1 MNDCT
6 GCPKKKRDLRILT
19 LHNDL
24 CSQYFIHVANKYR
37 SGIFMILA
45 FHGIFH
51 FYSTPFRSLAVVP
64 QRTSL
69 LTSPA
74 VIFYLYSNVL
84 KKSDQV
90 NGGRPDHSFFENSL
104 KLCFC
109 GVKAVCHAVRP
120 LPYLLSLI
128 ECVNFIR
135 VYFRFH

>member
-1 MNDCT
+1 MYRSLLVVQYIQ
-6 GCPKKKRDLRILT
+6 GVPKKRDLRILI
-19 LHNDL
+19 LRNDL

-90 NGGRPDHSFFENSL
+90 NGGRPNLTILFSRQRISL
-104 KLCFC
+104 KLWVFF
-109 GVKAVCHAVRP
+109 VVLKLFVMP
-120 LPYLLSLI
+120 
-128 ECVNFIR
+128 
-135 VYFRFH
+135 